1 MLGAVAGAAA
11 VGAVAGAPPGGV
23 AGGVRPVFPRPGAVD
38 LVLLPDILV
47 L

>member
-23 AGGVRPVFPRPGAVD
+23 AGGVRPVLPRPGTVD